1 MCKFSSVS
9 TNTADFLFFLPH
21 RTIYLYVKLHYT
33 GHRTWRCGYAK
44 KVCFGAI
51 VFIHALSQRVYVR
64 RRVYDRFADEKAF
77 VDELHWIDEPEML
90 DLIAIAQSSPGSISV
105 NGAIVIGYKLAGL
118 RGVLVAILATI
129 LPPFL
134 VIAVISLFYQAFR
147 SNVYVGRVLIMM
159 NALWSGDVTLGGTNW
174 VMAGIFVLC
183 LVLLRRTKWSPILIM
198 ALGGVINFLFGFI
211 LPA

>member
-1 MCKFSSVS
+1 MRKKSVLGQLFLS
-9 TNTADFLFFLPH
+9 TLCLSAFTFGGG
-21 RTIYLYVKLHYT
+21 YVIVSLM
-33 GHRTWRCGYAK
+33 K
-44 KVCFGAI
+44 K
-51 VFIHALSQRVYVR
+51 R
-64 RRVYDRFADEKAF
+64 F

-90 DLIAIAQSSPGSISV
+90 DLVAIAQSSPGSISV

-183 LVLLRRTKWSPILIM
+183 LVLPRRTKWSPILIM
-198 ALGGVINFLFGFI
+198 TLGGVINFLFGFI